1 MAAPSTIYR
10 VSIQL
15 ADVDHNRYET
25 LRFTAAQHPSETPE
39 RLVARLLAYALSYE
53 EGLTFRNGVS
63 CGDEP
68 DVWLKD
74 PNERY
79 QKWIE
84 VGLPDPERLRK
95 ATRQSPEVVVFAY
108 GPARHRWENQHLAA
122 LNKLSGLKIYG
133 LDIDFQRQLCAHL
146 ERVIDWNLTVTEG
159 ILYLTVADTPLESPL
174 SCLLDS
180 P

>member
-39 RLVARLLAYALSYE
+39 RLVARLLAYALSFSE
-53 EGLTFRNGVS
+53 ELTFRSGVS

-68 DVWLKD
+68 DIWLKD
-74 PNERY
+74 LTGRY
-79 QKWIE
+79 LKWIE

-108 GPARHRWENQHLAA
+108 GPARHRWENQHLPA
-122 LNKLSGLKIYG
+122 LSNLSGLQIYG
-133 LDIDFQRQLCAHL
+133 LDFDVLRQLCAHL

-159 ILYLTVADTPLESPL
+159 ILYLTVADTTLESPL
-174 SCLLDS
+174 IQLL
-180 P
+180 PA

>member
-15 ADVDHNRYET
+15 ADVDHNRYEN
-25 LRFTAAQHPSETPE
+25 LRLTAAQHPSETPE
-39 RLVARLLAYALSYE
+39 RLVARLLAYALSYC
-53 EGLTFRNGVS
+53 EGLSFRSGVS

-74 PNERY
+74 LTGRFL
-79 QKWIE
+79 KWIE

-95 ATRQSPEVVVFAY
+95 ATRQSPEVLVFAY

-122 LNKLSGLKIYG
+122 LNNFSGLQIFG
-133 LDIDFQRQLCAHL
+133 LDFDFLRQICARL

-159 ILYLTVADTPLESPL
+159 ILYLTLADTTLESPL
-174 SCLLDS
+174 SCLLDA